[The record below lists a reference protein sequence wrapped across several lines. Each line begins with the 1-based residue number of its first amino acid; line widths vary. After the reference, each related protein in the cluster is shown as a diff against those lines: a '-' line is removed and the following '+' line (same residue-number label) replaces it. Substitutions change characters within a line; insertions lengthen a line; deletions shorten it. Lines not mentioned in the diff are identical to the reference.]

1 MKCRNTGVNTSTI
14 IYTRRLRKDKKDCRN
29 CIYSKA
35 TKQYNRVF
43 CNKFVMSMDSSN
55 AKVCS
60 KYLNK
65 NKNIH

>member
-1 MKCRNTGVNTSTI
+1 MKYRKTGANTSTI
-14 IYTRRLRKDKKDCRN
+14 IYTRTLKKDKKDCRN

-43 CNKFVMSMDSSN
+43 CNKFVISSDVSN

-60 KYLNK
+60 KYK